1 MADMLHEGLAWLAEE
16 MEEHV
21 SREVIYTRGAY
32 STTMPA
38 TVGATPFRIDS
49 IGQGTSNI
57 VRSERDYLIRAA
69 VLILNGEQVTP
80 KRGDRITDSVDG
92 KVYECQPV
100 VDGEPAWRKSDPM
113 GEMYRIHCT
122 KVT

>member
-1 MADMLHEGLAWLAEE
+1 MSDMLHEGLAWLAEQQA
-16 MEEHV
+16 EHV

-32 STTMPA
+32 SATVPA
-38 TVGATPFRIDS
+38 TVGATPFRVDD
-49 IGQGTSNI
+49 IGNGTTKL

-69 VLILNGEQVTP
+69 LLVLNGVPVTP

-100 VDGEPAWRKSDPM
+100 VDGEPAWRNADPM